1 MKRWNKKTVRQMR
14 INRDEKCTWNKKIV
28 NQMEKSRDREED
40 RLDSEADG
48 NK

>member
-1 MKRWNKKTVRQMR
+1 MGV
-14 INRDEKCTWNKKIV
+14 NRDKKFEWYKKIV

>member
-1 MKRWNKKTVRQMR
+1 MR
-14 INRDEKCTWNKKIV
+14 INREKKCTWNKKIV
-28 NQMEKSRDREED
+28 NKMEKSRDREED